1 MRSSRSKARST
12 SRGKIKPVAT
22 SIPIDAEKPRS
33 LVLDPPLTDAEL
45 EALCAASD
53 WFRFER
59 TREGEIL
66 MNPPAG
72 GFTSRGNVEIVAQL
86 HSWWKTHRRGML
98 FDSNGGFFLP
108 DGSMLTPDASY
119 VLPKKLQGLTKDDMT
134 SLPLLCADFI
144 IELLSISDSL
154 PKAQKK
160 MGRWIENGAALGWL
174 IDPYKK
180 KVYVYEPDCKAAA
193 VSANAVQGTGPVEGF
208 TLDLDELW
216 RCYEI

>member
-1 MRSSRSKARST
+1 MRSSRWKARST

-72 GFTSRGNVEIVAQL
+72 GFTSGGNAEILTQLQLLVEDPSAGKGVRFQ
-86 HSWWKTHRRGML
+86 RRVL
-98 FDSNGGFFLP
+98 SSRRL
-108 DGSMLTPDASY
+108 DA
-119 VLPKKLQGLTKDDMT
+119 
-134 SLPLLCADFI
+134 
-144 IELLSISDSL
+144 
-154 PKAQKK
+154 
-160 MGRWIENGAALGWL
+160 
-174 IDPYKK
+174 
-180 KVYVYEPDCKAAA
+180 EP
-193 VSANAVQGTGPVEGF
+193 
-208 TLDLDELW
+208 
-216 RCYEI
+216 